1 VDLSCFSTIVVV
13 DFEFEFGG
21 RDGNLPRPVC
31 MVAKELRTG
40 EIWRLWR
47 DEFGPEPPFPI
58 GVDALFV
65 SFTASAELGC
75 FLALGWP
82 MPARILDLSAEYRIL
97 RNLDYPRGTPKELRE
112 KKGLV
117 DACRFFGIGTIG
129 IGEKHAIRRR
139 ILEGEPFSE
148 EEHEI
153 ILEYCAGD
161 VIPLEE
167 LLAAMGPHIDLPRA
181 LLRGRHEIAVATIE
195 HIGVPIDVPMLAAFR
210 EHWTGIQDDLITEL
224 DADFG
229 VYEGRA
235 FRRDRFAELLTRLG
249 IKNWPLLDSG
259 QLDLEDKTLREMAK
273 AYPVLAPLREL
284 RHSLSS
290 LRLDALAVGEDG
302 RARTKL
308 WPYSAK
314 TGRNLPA
321 PDEFIFGPSCWL
333 RGLIKP
339 EPGFGVAYI
348 DWKMQEVGIAAAL
361 SGDKNLMADYL
372 SDDLYIAFGIAAG
385 VLPKGATKKSHK
397 ALREMLKQCVLGL
410 QYGMGSRTLA
420 FRIGRSELMARSL
433 IAAHKRRYPK
443 FWRWS
448 EAVVARGMQGMPLY
462 TVFGW
467 RLQPTE
473 YSRPTTLM
481 NFPMQAN
488 GAEILRL
495 ACCLGIER
503 GIRVCAPVHD
513 AILIE
518 APLERLEAYIAMMR
532 AAMAEASR
540 VVLNGFELITECP
553 DTGEDDFPQI
563 IRHPQRYMDKRGVD
577 MWNAVTELVAKRR
590 ATPRVRA
597 RTKGVDDLLYWTGER
612 VQMRVRK
619 ERGDPEPWTADPIL
633 RDRRFCNV
641 RREDDAVTRW
651 IAKNWRTPHADDPDL
666 FVAMTIARLVNKK
679 ETLEALGYPLPWDPE
694 RFLSVMAGLKTPYSA
709 AYTITAGSNKRDEKT
724 GEKLYPNKPAFQ
736 VAEIFG
742 PLWQARTFTRP
753 RAGDTLE
760 RFSARLSGFKY
771 LGSFYRGQIIADLK
785 YVEPLRSAPDWM
797 TFAEPGPGS
806 KPGLNRVLGRPA
818 DAPWTD
824 NEWRG
829 ELRWLRE
836 EIAPDLER
844 LGLGDLHMQDLQNVC
859 CETNK
864 FLRARS
870 GEHVRM
876 RKYRPTTQPKAA

>member
-1 VDLSCFSTIVVV
+1 VDLVGFSAIVAA

-40 EIWRLWR
+40 EIWGLWR

-58 GVDALFV
+58 GADALFV

-82 MPARILDLSAEYRIL
+82 MPARILDLSAEYRLL

-117 DACRFFGIGTIG
+117 DACRFFGISAIGT
-129 IGEKHAIRRR
+129 GEKSVIRRR

-148 EEHEI
+148 EEREA
-153 ILEYCAGD
+153 ILDYCSGD
-161 VIPLEE
+161 VFPLEK
-167 LLAAMGPHIDLPRA
+167 LLVAMGPHIDLPRA
-181 LLRGRHEIAVATIE
+181 LLRGRHEITVATIE
-195 HIGVPIDVPMLAAFR
+195 NIGIPTDVEMLTAFR
-210 EHWTGIQDDLITEL
+210 EHWTGIQDDLIAKL
-224 DADFG
+224 DADFH
-229 VYEGRA
+229 VYEGRS
-235 FRRDRFAELLTRLG
+235 FRRDRFAALLTRLG

-259 QLDLEDKTLREMAK
+259 QLDLEDKTLRDMAK
-273 AYPVLAPLREL
+273 AYPGLAPLREL

-302 RARTKL
+302 RARAKS
-308 WPYSAK
+308 WPYSTK

-339 EPGFGVAYI
+339 PPGFGVAYI
-348 DWKMQEVGIAAAL
+348 DWKTQEVGIAAAL
-361 SGDKNLMADYL
+361 SGDENLMADYL
-372 SDDLYIAFGIAAG
+372 SEDLYIAFGVAAG
-385 VLPKGATKKSHK
+385 VWPKGATKKTHK
-397 ALREMLKQCVLGL
+397 ALREMLKQCVLGI
-410 QYGMGSRTLA
+410 QYGMGPRTLA
-420 FRIGRSELMARSL
+420 FKIGSSELMARSL

-448 EAVVARGMQGMPLY
+448 EALVARGMQGFSLS

-467 RLQPTE
+467 RLHPTE
-473 YSRPTTLM
+473 YSRATTLM

-503 GIRVCAPVHD
+503 GVRICAPVHD

-518 APLERLEAYIAMMR
+518 APLDRLEADITTMR

-563 IRHPQRYMDKRGVD
+563 IRYPDRYMDKRGD
-577 MWNAVTELVAKRR
+577 KMWKTVTELVAKRQ

-597 RTKGVDDLLYWTGER
+597 RAKGVGDLLYWIEER
-612 VQMRVRK
+612 ERMRARK
-619 ERGDPEPWTADPIL
+619 GADAPQPWTVDEIL
-633 RDRRFCNV
+633 RTGRFCNV

-651 IAKNWRTPHADDPDL
+651 IAEHWRTRRAEDPDL
-666 FVAMTIARLVNKK
+666 FVAMVIARLVNKWQ
-679 ETLEALGYPLPWDPE
+679 TLEALGYPLPWDPE
-694 RFLSVMAGLKTPYSA
+694 WFLSVMRGIETPYNSA
-709 AYTITAGSNKRDEKT
+709 YVISAGPNKRDEKT
-724 GEKLYPNKPAFQ
+724 GEKLYPDKPAFQ
-736 VAEIFG
+736 VAEIFN
-742 PLWQARTFTRP
+742 PLWEARKFARP

-760 RFSARLSGFKY
+760 RFSARLNGFKY

-785 YVEPLRSAPDWM
+785 YVEPLRSASDWM

-806 KPGLNRVLGRPA
+806 KPGLNLVLGRPA
-818 DAPWTD
+818 HAPWTD

-829 ELRWLRE
+829 GLRWLRE
-836 EIAPDLER
+836 EIGPDLER
-844 LGLGDLHMQDLQNVC
+844 LGLADLHMQDLQNCC
-859 CETNK
+859 CEIFK
-864 FLRARS
+864 YLRARS
-870 GEHVRM
+870 GERSI
-876 RKYRPTTQPKAA
+876 RRTYRPTKQQKAA